1 MSRRRWRV
9 LAVVAVPVLTFMA
22 VSPAMA
28 RSVTPANG
36 QITVRLFPAALTLS
50 TGELATVNLA
60 ISNTTNSPI
69 RVTRVDLGVPAGVAA
84 GHVPR
89 PGAIRPV
96 RPGGFDLMTFT
107 LRGLPGIESGEV
119 DVLLE
124 LRKCSPDPGQ
134 LIVGSLRLTAGTASQ
149 LPHAAFLSFPGKLD
163 DGQSATAVVSISNPT
178 SFTFKHVSVAAVN
191 SENVTL
197 HPIVRAEPPFV
208 PCRAT
213 GVQGPALVG
222 CLPALAPGATAVL
235 YLQVTASSQVQ
246 TGTQRVAVVVAS
258 QTDASG
264 APITSTVTV
273 TTPVQVT
280 IFGVDV
286 LSPFGLGTLF
296 VLPGLLTVLSFLL
309 LTRYVYPRSK
319 ELPSNVQ
326 FTDPNTLL
334 FVVPPAALAYLL
346 VWLIWGINLKNQAGT
361 ADVVILFGLGVGLGF
376 AVWLAVALSYY
387 GHIGRKEFRVS
398 DSPGRVLRRLE
409 TRQARLALP
418 KIESGQLTYWYLS
431 DGAEEKLAA
440 CPRVVYAFIGAAI
453 APNSEQLREN
463 FRKALEGGDIRA
475 IRKEA
480 RRRRVRLRWERAAGV
495 TLLDRSAVQWKHEE
509 KRLIRQDGP
518 GDDE

>member
-28 RSVTPANG
+28 RSAAPANG

-50 TGELATVNLA
+50 AGELATVSLA
-60 ISNTTNSPI
+60 ISNTTSSRAQVI
-69 RVTRVDLGVPAGVAA
+69 GVDLRVPAGVAA
-84 GHVPR
+84 GHIPR

-96 RPGGFDLMTFT
+96 PPGGFDLVTFT

-134 LIVGSLRLTAGTASQ
+134 LIADSLRLTAGTASQ

-208 PCRAT
+208 PCRAS
-213 GVQGPALVG
+213 GAQGAALVG
-222 CLPALAPGATAVL
+222 CLSALPPGATAVL

-246 TGTQRVAVVVAS
+246 TGTQRVAVIVAS

-264 APITSTVTV
+264 APITSTVTA

-319 ELPSNVQ
+319 QLPSTVQ

-361 ADVVILFGLGVGLGF
+361 VDVVILFGLGVGLGF
-376 AVWLAVALSYY
+376 AVWLAVALPYY
-387 GHIGRKEFRVS
+387 FHIGRKQFRVS
-398 DSPGRVLRRLE
+398 DSPSRVLWRLKK
-409 TRQARLALP
+409 RQARLTLP
-418 KIESGQLTYWYLS
+418 KMESGQLPYWCLS

-440 CPRVVYAFIGAAI
+440 CPQVLYAFIGAAA
-453 APNSEQLREN
+453 APNSEKLRTN
-463 FRKALEGGDIRA
+463 FRDALADDDIRT
-475 IRKEA
+475 IRKAA
-480 RRRRVRLRWERAAGV
+480 RRRRVRLRWARAGGV
-495 TLLDRSAVQWKHEE
+495 TFLDRSAVQWKSEE
-509 KRLIRQDGP
+509 KRLIRQD
-518 GDDE
+518 DDQ